1 LFLSP
6 VEQKIYPH
14 TQDIL
19 YYKEINNR
27 KQILNKGKQRSNKEG
42 TNKGRHKNI
51 KMGHD
56 RTNSRR
62 VEIRVNE

>member
-51 KMGHD
+51 KKG
-56 RTNSRR
+56 T
-62 VEIRVNE
+62 